1 MNSKVGQGDDDQKMA
16 AGEDS
21 SLLIASG
28 NEDKKVVR
36 KSFRV
41 PVPHGLVTMNH
52 GGLKHSVKDL
62 SMYGI
67 GLAVTR
73 GLSDAGRQPR
83 KGPEA
88 QTPDHHRAGDE
99 MPENRELKRGQDDA
113 GHGAHQRPETEATVQ
128 GRQNR
133 ITDQLGSERHGDRQ
147 ARPRAGGL

>member
-67 GLAVTR
+67 GLAVTSPNAFTVGNILEGVQIVFPDR
-73 GLSDAGRQPR
+73 SFHVDVRIVHISPYEGETLICGMEIINTHDSGYIDWMTRVMSEIKTSVLS
-83 KGPEA
+83 
-88 QTPDHHRAGDE
+88 
-99 MPENRELKRGQDDA
+99 
-113 GHGAHQRPETEATVQ
+113 TV
-128 GRQNR
+128 GKP
-133 ITDQLGSERHGDRQ
+133 S
-147 ARPRAGGL
+147 

>member
-28 NEDKKVVR
+28 NEEKKVVR

-41 PVPHGLVTMNH
+41 PVPQGLVTMNH

-67 GLAVTR
+67 GLAVASHDAFIVGTILEGVQIVFPDQSFHVDVR
-73 GLSDAGRQPR
+73 IVHISPYDGETLICGMEIVNTHDSGYIDWMSRVMSEIKTSVLSSVGKP
-83 KGPEA
+83 
-88 QTPDHHRAGDE
+88 
-99 MPENRELKRGQDDA
+99 
-113 GHGAHQRPETEATVQ
+113 
-128 GRQNR
+128 
-133 ITDQLGSERHGDRQ
+133 S
-147 ARPRAGGL
+147 

>member
-67 GLAVTR
+67 GLAVTSPNAFTVGNILEGVQIVFPDR
-73 GLSDAGRQPR
+73 SFHVDVRIVHISPYEGETLICGMEIINILLS
-83 KGPEA
+83 
-88 QTPDHHRAGDE
+88 
-99 MPENRELKRGQDDA
+99 
-113 GHGAHQRPETEATVQ
+113 
-128 GRQNR
+128 
-133 ITDQLGSERHGDRQ
+133 I
-147 ARPRAGGL
+147 

>member
-67 GLAVTR
+67 GLAVTSPNAFTVGNILEGVQIVFPDR
-73 GLSDAGRQPR
+73 SFHVDVRIVHISPYEGETLICGMEIINTHDSGYIDWMTRVMGEIKTSVLS
-83 KGPEA
+83 
-88 QTPDHHRAGDE
+88 
-99 MPENRELKRGQDDA
+99 
-113 GHGAHQRPETEATVQ
+113 TV
-128 GRQNR
+128 GKP
-133 ITDQLGSERHGDRQ
+133 S
-147 ARPRAGGL
+147 